1 MFYRLTIGQVRLR
14 VIFLHIS
21 RTHINVYKTLHV
33 EERIKAENKRET
45 TDGSH
50 LASLTQTNTDTQYRD
65 FCFLEFFVISIR
77 LGSNPL
83 QFLQFLHQYFKGKK
97 AKTNRQEDEAIKYK
111 FSIEES
117 FCNK

>member
-1 MFYRLTIGQVRLR
+1 MREGNDRWLSSVF
-14 VIFLHIS
+14 
-21 RTHINVYKTLHV
+21 TH
-33 EERIKAENKRET
+33 
-45 TDGSH
+45 
-50 LASLTQTNTDTQYRD
+50 TNTDTQYKGFR
-65 FCFLEFFVISIR
+65 FFLIFR

-97 AKTNRQEDEAIKYK
+97 KAKTNQPEDEAIKYK